1 MPGGNRTV
9 VTHFILLGFSNLSEL
24 QLLLFV
30 LVLASYIITLV
41 GNTLIMV
48 LTTLDQSLHTPM
60 YFFLRSLSFLEIC
73 YTTVTLPKL
82 LAGLLDNRSISFT
95 GCATQL
101 YFYLFFATAECY
113 LLAAMAYD
121 RYMAISHPLHYS
133 AVMGDRVCL
142 LLVAGSYLA
151 GVPVSFGQTTLI
163 FSLPFCG
170 PNEIQHFFCDIPP
183 LLTLACADTSM
194 TEAEVFVVAVLVVLA
209 PFLLILVSYAHILAT
224 ILKMSSSEGR
234 RKAFSTCSSHLLVV
248 TLFYGSCCFIY
259 FRPKS
264 SYGGDGDRVSAL
276 LYVVLTP
283 TLNPVIYSLRNQ
295 EVKRAARRALGRSV
309 SNLQG
314 CSRL

>member
-30 LVLASYIITLV
+30 LVLVSYIITLV

-48 LTTLDQSLHTPM
+48 LTTLDRSLHTPM
-60 YFFLRSLSFLEIC
+60 YFFLRSLSFLEVC
-73 YTTVTLPKL
+73 YTSVTLPKL

-183 LLTLACADTSM
+183 LLTLACADTSL
-194 TEAEVFVVAVLVVLA
+194 TEAEGFVVGVLGWFPRGSTPVQSTPSLDSLGGEQCSPIDIAVDRKLV
-209 PFLLILVSYAHILAT
+209 
-224 ILKMSSSEGR
+224 R
-234 RKAFSTCSSHLLVV
+234 D
-248 TLFYGSCCFIY
+248 
-259 FRPKS
+259 KS
-264 SYGGDGDRVSAL
+264 
-276 LYVVLTP
+276 
-283 TLNPVIYSLRNQ
+283 
-295 EVKRAARRALGRSV
+295 
-309 SNLQG
+309 
-314 CSRL
+314 